1 MLKKIFGLI
10 ILGLVILGS
19 VFGYKYYQDTYV
31 GVVAYAKIPNEVPK
45 KTYFKHGYSYDYN
58 LNFVKENGTAQ
69 KTDFGVNN
77 GNPLTPNTYLKV
89 KISKKRVLDMSN
101 VPESSIPNNILSKLT
116 N

>member
-45 KTYFKHGYSYDYN
+45 KN
-58 LNFVKENGTAQ
+58 
-69 KTDFGVNN
+69 
-77 GNPLTPNTYLKV
+77 
-89 KISKKRVLDMSN
+89 VLQTW
-101 VPESSIPNNILSKLT
+101 VFL
-116 N
+116 